1 MAARHEIFSAS
12 LFKAMNPKKK
22 LTTALQHLLLLA
34 VLALSGCGT
43 TSFQRNPVVD
53 EGVRFSLNKDASE
66 ILIYRKKD
74 FRSAISTPNIFK
86 IQDNVLVFDRE
97 VKVPEGTTSIIFGRN
112 DQSYLISRFDG
123 DQFSLNKINLKG
135 DVVSK
140 ILTSKDIYYPVSE
153 VADGD
158 YIATKKSLD
167 REMQLD
173 LVAIKNNR
181 EKILLDLLRRGVN
194 VIRDGVF
201 DTQNTFSLY
210 GEKFV
215 TPIPPPL
222 DRASNDCAGDAEI
235 TCFRVLDDIAQYSSL
250 RTKKSRLSIASTL
263 GNCQASVSVAKP
275 VQEEVSR
282 DGKTIVYIAI
292 TNPQNGDRSF
302 FINHNPGK
310 ECTFSKMEVR
320 SAQ

>member
-1 MAARHEIFSAS
+1 
-12 LFKAMNPKKK
+12 MNPKKK

-53 EGVRFSLNKDASE
+53 ENVFFSLNKDASE

-123 DQFSLNKINLKG
+123 DQFSLNKISLKG

-140 ILTSKDIYYPVSE
+140 ILTSKDIYYPVGE
-153 VADGD
+153 VLDGD
-158 YIATKKSLD
+158 YIATKKSVD
-167 REMQLD
+167 REMQLE
-173 LVAIKNNR
+173 LVAIKNNK
-181 EKILLDLLRRGVN
+181 EEILLDLLRGGINIIRG
-194 VIRDGVF
+194 GVF
-201 DTQNTFSLY
+201 NSRNTMSFY

-215 TPIPPPL
+215 IPLPPPSNF
-222 DRASNDCAGDAEI
+222 ASNVCAGETDI
-235 TCFRVLDDIAQYSSL
+235 TCFRVLDDFVKYANP
-250 RTKKSRLSIASTL
+250 RTQKSRLSIVSTL
-263 GNCQASVSVAKP
+263 GNCQAPDSVPRPIQMK
-275 VQEEVSR
+275 VSR
-282 DGKTIVYIAI
+282 DGKTIIYTAI
-292 TNPQNGDRSF
+292 TNPQNGDKSF